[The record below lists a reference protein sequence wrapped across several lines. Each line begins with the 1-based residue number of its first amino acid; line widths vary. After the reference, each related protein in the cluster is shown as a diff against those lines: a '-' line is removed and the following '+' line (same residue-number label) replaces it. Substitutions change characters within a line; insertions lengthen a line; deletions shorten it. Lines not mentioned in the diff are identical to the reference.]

1 MPFIKKKKREDSNVK
16 KIICLC
22 LVLAALFC
30 CAACTQEE
38 QEKPT
43 PTYAY
48 QSGDVKIAIDA
59 DAAPILAALGEWRD
73 YAESASCAFVGLD
86 KVYTYAGFEIQTY
99 PMNGKDYV
107 YMVALYDD
115 TVATPEGVRIG
126 SSADAV
132 VAAYGEA
139 SEQSATALI
148 YRGDVVDL
156 EFLLRDGAVTYIKYV
171 KK

>member
-1 MPFIKKKKREDSNVK
+1 MK

-73 YAESASCAFVGLD
+73 YSESASCAFTGLD
-86 KVYTYAGFEIQTY
+86 KVYTYA
-99 PMNGKDYV
+99 MNGHTGK
-107 YMVALYDD
+107 
-115 TVATPEGVRIG
+115 I
-126 SSADAV
+126 
-132 VAAYGEA
+132 YGELPI
-139 SEQSATALI
+139 SIPKLAL
-148 YRGDVVDL
+148 L
-156 EFLLRDGAVTYIKYV
+156 FGAVAGILTVLFTLFGRFFLI
-171 KK
+171 